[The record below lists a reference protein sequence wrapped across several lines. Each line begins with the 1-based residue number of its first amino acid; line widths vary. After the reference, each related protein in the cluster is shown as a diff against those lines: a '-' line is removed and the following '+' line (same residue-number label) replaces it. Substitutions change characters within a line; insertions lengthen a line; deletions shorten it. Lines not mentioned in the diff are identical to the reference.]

1 METIKGC
8 GNNYVKQENCEMSQ
22 IRRKS
27 TGSKGNT
34 SQTSSKNQ
42 NTEVINDE
50 KSLDK
55 QETSTGAKS
64 TKYYRCAS
72 NYNKTAKYKG
82 TIETQTQVHKEQQTH
97 QRQRQSKSTKITT
110 KEKNE

>member
-1 METIKGC
+1 
-8 GNNYVKQENCEMSQ
+8 MSQ

-42 NTEVINDE
+42 NTEVINKD

-55 QETSTGAKS
+55 QETSTGQKA
-64 TKYYRCAS
+64 
-72 NYNKTAKYKG
+72 
-82 TIETQTQVHKEQQTH
+82 QQLQVCLKLQQDS
-97 QRQRQSKSTKITT
+97 QA
-110 KEKNE
+110 